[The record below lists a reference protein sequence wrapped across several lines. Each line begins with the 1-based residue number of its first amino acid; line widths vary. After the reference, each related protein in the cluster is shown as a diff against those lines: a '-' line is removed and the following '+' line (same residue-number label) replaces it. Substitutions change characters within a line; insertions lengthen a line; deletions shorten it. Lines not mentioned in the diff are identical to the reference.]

1 MVKIVNSTELNTEE
15 DVVREGGSWKDCRHK
30 GLGGLPKSVYQVHI
44 LCFFD
49 LREVL
54 R

>member
-1 MVKIVNSTELNTEE
+1 MVKIVNSTELSKEE
-15 DVVREGGSWKDCRHK
+15 DVVREGGTGKDCRHT
-30 GLGGLPKSVYQVHI
+30 GLGGLPKFVYQVHI

-49 LREVL
+49 LKEVL

>member
-15 DVVREGGSWKDCRHK
+15 DVVREVATGKDRHHAW
-30 GLGGLPKSVYQVHI
+30 LGVIPKSVYQVHI

-49 LREVL
+49 LKEVL